1 MIFGHD
7 ILIKD
12 LLNLER
18 KINFKISIYDFI

>member
-18 KINFKISIYDFI
+18 KIIFKNSIYDFI